1 MELIM
6 ALSAVITGTRQTGHR
21 ELVWFSDL
29 FARYLAPW
37 ATRDSRFYIGGARG
51 IDSLSLLWLAGN
63 SESRLTIVVP
73 GTVAQQPAEARQA
86 VERCRDRIDEI
97 VELGAAE
104 LRSPAFHARNRHMVD
119 HADMVLG
126 FPLADADAQGR
137 SGTWQTINYAA
148 TRGKPRLIVP
158 V

>member
-1 MELIM
+1 MPL
-6 ALSAVITGTRQTGHR
+6 AAAITGTRQTGHR
-21 ELVWFSDL
+21 ELGWYSDL
-29 FARYLAPW
+29 FGRFLAPW
-37 ATRDSRFYIGGARG
+37 ATLDTQFYIGGARG

-63 SESRLTIVVP
+63 SASRITIVVP

-86 VERCRDRIDEI
+86 IERCRDRIDEI

-104 LRSPAFHARNRHMVD
+104 LRTPAFHARNRYMAD
-119 HADMVLG
+119 RADMVLG
-126 FPLADADAQGR
+126 FPLEGTEDT

-148 TRGKPRLIVP
+148 GQGKPRLIVP

>member
-1 MELIM
+1 MSL
-6 ALSAVITGTRQTGHR
+6 AAAITGTRQTGHR
-21 ELVWFSDL
+21 ELAWFGDL
-29 FARYLAPW
+29 FGQYLAPW
-37 ATRDSRFYIGGARG
+37 ATPDTQFYIGGARG

-63 SESRLTIVVP
+63 SRSRITIVVP

-86 VERCRDRIDEI
+86 IERCRDRIDGV

-104 LRSPAFHARNRHMVD
+104 LRTPAFHARNRYMVD
-119 HADMVLG
+119 RADMVLG
-126 FPLADADAQGR
+126 FPLEGAEGA

-148 TRGKPRLIVP
+148 AQGKPRLIVP